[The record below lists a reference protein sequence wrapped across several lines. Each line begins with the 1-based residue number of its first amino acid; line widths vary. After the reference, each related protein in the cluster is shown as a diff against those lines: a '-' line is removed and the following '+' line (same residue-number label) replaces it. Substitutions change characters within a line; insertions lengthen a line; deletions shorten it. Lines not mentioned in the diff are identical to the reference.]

1 MSEPDPGDGATDYSF
16 TYDPDLDFD
25 NVYTRATA
33 AAVTRWLEAGQQVLE
48 LGSATGLMTSI
59 LVQTGVT
66 VVGVERSE
74 RYIATAA
81 SRGLRGVTFVQGD
94 VEVYEDG
101 RLYQHV
107 VATNL
112 IHELPD
118 PGRFFARCRDRLA
131 PGGLLHLSLQN
142 PHSIHRLAALESGL
156 ISDLH
161 EISARGEKY
170 ATRQLFDAEQLVSIG
185 EATGLACVHREGVM
199 LKPLP
204 NDLMARLPDHV
215 LAGFAAVARH
225 FPVHCA
231 MNYLVFR
238 R

>member
-1 MSEPDPGDGATDYSF
+1 MSGPDPGRGVDYSV

-25 NVYTRATA
+25 SVYTRATG
-33 AAVTRWLEAGQQVLE
+33 AAVSRWLEPGQEVLE

-59 LVQTGVT
+59 LIEAGVT
-66 VVGVERSE
+66 VVGVDRSE
-74 RYIATAA
+74 RYIGTAA
-81 SRGLRGVTFVQGD
+81 SRGLRDATFVLGD
-94 VEVYEDG
+94 VEGYEDG
-101 RLYQHV
+101 RRYQHV

-118 PGRFFARCRDRLA
+118 PVRFLARCRDRLA

-156 ISDLH
+156 IRDLH
-161 EISARGEKY
+161 EISARGAMY
-170 ATRQLFDAEQLVSIG
+170 ATRQLFDAEELVSMG
-185 EATGLACVHREGVM
+185 EEVGLVCVHREGVM

-204 NDLMARLPDHV
+204 NDLMATLPDQV
-215 LAGFAAVARH
+215 LDGFAAVARH

-238 R
+238 Q